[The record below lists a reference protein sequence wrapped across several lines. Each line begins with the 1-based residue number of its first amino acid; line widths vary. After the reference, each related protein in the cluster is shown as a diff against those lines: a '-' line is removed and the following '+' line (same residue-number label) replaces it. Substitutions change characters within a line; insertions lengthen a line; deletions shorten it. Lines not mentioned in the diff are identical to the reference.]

1 MQLIEN
7 LLRKLFIYISFPH
20 NLKKEKISDY
30 QIKIIDELNI
40 KIKNLI
46 IKNSD
51 TKLKTHKI
59 FSETVLSLIHKKKL
73 SNFLREPFIQK
84 MFFVHN
90 RFYNIKF
97 LNKILKN
104 KPDIWNKLLI
114 ENPVGNPVPFFLFK
128 KSSGNRIRHVFLLK
142 KIFEYCQINKVDSVI
157 ELGGGYGC
165 MAKIFN
171 DLDNSVNYTIFDLP
185 EVNLLQYY
193 YLKSNKINFKFD
205 DPNEIKVITSKI
217 NLLEEKIKIFKKE
230 NKKIM
235 IVANWSLSEMPLS
248 LRKKL
253 EFLFEN
259 CNFGLISYQSNF
271 EEICNKTYFESLKEK
286 LIDKFLFKNEPI
298 KEMNGIFNA
307 NKHFLFLMKKN
318 DKN

>member
-7 LLRKLFIYISFPH
+7 LLRKLFIYMSFPY
-20 NLKKEKISDY
+20 NLKKEKISEY

-40 KIKNLI
+40 KLKNLI
-46 IKNSD
+46 TKNSEN
-51 TKLKTHKI
+51 KLKTHKI
-59 FSETVLSLIHKKKL
+59 FSETVSSLIHKERL

-97 LNKILKN
+97 LNEILKN
-104 KPDIWNKLLI
+104 NSDTWNRLLL
-114 ENPVGNPVPFFLFK
+114 ENPVGNPVPFFLYK

-142 KIFEYCQINKVDSVI
+142 KIFEYCQINTVDSVI

-171 DLDNSVNYTIFDLP
+171 DLDHSVNYTIFDLP

-193 YLKSNKINFKFD
+193 YLKSNKINFKLD
-205 DPNEIKVITSKI
+205 SPKEEKVITSKI
-217 NLLEEKIKIFKKE
+217 NFLEEKIKLLKKE

-235 IVANWSLSEMPLS
+235 VVANWSLSEMPLS

-271 EEICNKTYFESLKEK
+271 EDICNKTYFESLEKK
-286 LIDKFLFKNEPI
+286 LIDKFFFKNLPI
-298 KEMNGIFNA
+298 NEMNSILNR
-307 NKHFLFLMKKN
+307 NKHFLFFMKK
-318 DKN
+318 KY